1 MILAQAPIW
10 VCMDPVDFRLGIDG
24 LAMRVQGTLGPQR
37 AMTGTHVF
45 FNRSRDKVKIL
56 AYDRHGWWLCYK
68 RLERGRFSVVS
79 SNALTESDLKLVLE
93 GIDLAVPRLKPVN
106 AQCVA

>member
-10 VCMDPVDFRLGIDG
+10 VCTDPVDFRLGIDG

-37 AMTGTHVF
+37 AMIGTHVF

-56 AYDRHGWWLCYK
+56 TYDRHGWWLCYK

-93 GIDLAVPRLKPVN
+93 GIDLAVPRLKPVI